1 MKRILIFILHLSA
14 MIATVITVIVVDL
27 PLKVLLCVIF
37 IIMVILAPIFKAT
50 GLPKVFDD
58 LYEYGTGTDLIAY
71 KVWDAWVK

>member
-1 MKRILIFILHLSA
+1 MKQVLIFIMHLSA
-14 MIATVITVIVVDL
+14 LIATVITAIVVDL

-37 IIMVILAPIFKAT
+37 IIIMILAPIFKAI

-71 KVWDAWVK
+71 KVWDAWTK

>member
-1 MKRILIFILHLSA
+1 MKQILIFIMHLSA
-14 MIATVITVIVVDL
+14 LIATVIKVIVVDL
-27 PLKVLLCVIF
+27 PLKVLLGVIF
-37 IIMVILAPIFKAT
+37 IIIVILAPIFKAT